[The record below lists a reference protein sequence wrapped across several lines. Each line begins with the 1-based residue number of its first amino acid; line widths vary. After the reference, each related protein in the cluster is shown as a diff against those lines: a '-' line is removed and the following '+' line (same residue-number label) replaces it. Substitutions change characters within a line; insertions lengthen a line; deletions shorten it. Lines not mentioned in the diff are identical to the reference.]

1 MVAGTEADRRR
12 QPFQGCAL
20 PENALAAALILHI
33 RARASAK
40 MTGVLLSIGGHQ
52 YTSSQPSGTA
62 DL

>member
-1 MVAGTEADRRR
+1 
-12 QPFQGCAL
+12 
-20 PENALAAALILHI
+20 LAAALILHI